1 MIMIRNCILCINY
14 LKKIENF
21 FIFFFDFSLLGIVL
35 VLELENEFRLVKLLL
50 VEIKCVLF
58 LFKNKYLVIL
68 FIDLVW

>member
-1 MIMIRNCILCINY
+1 MYKLF
-14 LKKIENF
+14 KKIENF
-21 FIFFFDFSLLGIVL
+21 FIFFFDFSLLGKVL

>member
-1 MIMIRNCILCINY
+1 MYKLF
-14 LKKIENF
+14 KKIENF

>member
-1 MIMIRNCILCINY
+1 MYKL

-21 FIFFFDFSLLGIVL
+21 FIFFFDFSLLRIVL